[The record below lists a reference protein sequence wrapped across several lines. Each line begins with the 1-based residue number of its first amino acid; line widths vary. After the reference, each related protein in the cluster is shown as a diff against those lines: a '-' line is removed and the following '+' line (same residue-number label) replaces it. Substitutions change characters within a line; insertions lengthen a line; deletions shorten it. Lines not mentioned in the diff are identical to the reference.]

1 VIAVAGR
8 RRPPLRDPRWC
19 ALQAAVE
26 AMQRKTGKMSLA
38 ITDLE
43 EAMADGKRPLPTMRR
58 NLSTGARER
67 LASTFWTEHLIDFS
81 TGAVAIYRRRKGEPR
96 RFGMFAHHNE
106 DRVDGAA
113 YFVWG
118 PDLDK
123 LLGAA
128 PVADDSP
135 PPVPVKPSPKKKR
148 QRKKGG
154 GRRHT
159 FTPEQQTSLQ
169 ERYREDLKADPLLA
183 KRDAAVAHVKGLAKT
198 AFGIDA
204 GRNTLLAQIIRPVLP
219 GNQK

>member
-8 RRPPLRDPRWC
+8 KRPPLRDPRWC
-19 ALQAAVE
+19 ALKAAVE

-43 EAMADGKRPLPTMRR
+43 EAMADGKRPLAAMRR
-58 NLSTGARER
+58 DLATGARLR

-128 PVADDSP
+128 PVAATTAVSP
-135 PPVPVKPSPKKKR
+135 PPAPARRKPGKQPTQDWPTHVEREVNRLTSAGQKVP
-148 QRKKGG
+148 
-154 GRRHT
+154 T
-159 FTPEQQTSLQ
+159 
-169 ERYREDLKADPLLA
+169 AA
-183 KRDAAVAHVKGLAKT
+183 K
-198 AFGIDA
+198 
-204 GRNTLLAQIIRPVLP
+204 LAQYCEDTLGYQPDVSAV
-219 GNQK
+219 QKLLRKLLG